1 VETTEAPAE
10 TPAVTEPEATETAP
24 VEVKSGCGASAI
36 SAAAVVG
43 AVATAVALKKK
54 KED

>member
-1 VETTEAPAE
+1 MTEAPV
-10 TPAVTEPEATETAP
+10 VTEPEVTETAP
-24 VEVKSGCGASAI
+24 AEEKKGCGASAL

-54 KED
+54 RDEE